1 MQTPL
6 PLARFQHV
14 LVIGASG
21 LVGGAYFARISARLQ
36 RASVRV
42 TGTCHSH
49 PRAGLV
55 PFELGAGTAAFLDAQ
70 RPDLVVLA
78 SAMTHVDAC
87 ESAPDE
93 ARRRNVDDVA
103 TIADWCRAH
112 EAALVHFS
120 TDYVFDGATGPY
132 SEDAA
137 TAPLSVYGRSKLASE
152 QIVTALPRGL
162 VIRITNVFDIGFDDR
177 NFVHRCVTYLRDRK
191 PLVVPSDQL
200 ATPAYATWLA
210 DQWVTLCERGAIL
223 AAASPRLLHA
233 GCDELVSRG
242 ELARR
247 IAALLHADASL
258 IDERPT
264 SALGQAAAR
273 PLRGGLK
280 NDLWKRLLGVER
292 LSLDDA
298 LADCLPRLKALY
310 ESRP

>member
-1 MQTPL
+1 MPTLP
-6 PLARFQHV
+6 PLAGCKHV

-21 LVGGAYFARISARLQ
+21 LVGGAFHSRLT
-36 RASVRV
+36 RSGARV

-55 PFELGAGTAAFLDAQ
+55 PFGLGSGTIEFLDAHA
-70 RPDLVVLA
+70 PDLVIVA
-78 SAMTHVDAC
+78 SAMTHVDRC
-87 ESAPDE
+87 ESEPSE
-93 ARRRNVDDVA
+93 AQRRNVDDVETVA
-103 TIADWCRAH
+103 AWCRAH
-112 EAALVHFS
+112 DAALVHFS
-120 TDYVFDGATGPY
+120 TDYVFDGASGPY
-132 SEDAA
+132 AEDDA
-137 TAPLSVYGRSKLASE
+137 THPLSVYGQSKLASE
-152 QIVTALPRGL
+152 RIVMALPRGL
-162 VIRITNVFDIGFDDR
+162 VVRITNVFDIGFDDR

-191 PLVVPSDQL
+191 PLVVPADQF

-223 AAASPRLLHA
+223 AASSPRLLHA

-247 IAALLHADASL
+247 IATRLGADASL
-258 IDERPT
+258 IEERPT
-264 SALGQAAAR
+264 AELNQAAAR
-273 PLRGGLK
+273 PLRGGLR

-298 LADCLPRLKALY
+298 LDDCLPRMLALY

>member
-1 MQTPL
+1 MPTPP
-6 PLARFQHV
+6 PLARFQHA

-21 LVGGAYFARISARLQ
+21 LVGGAFHARLA
-36 RASVRV
+36 RTGTRV

-55 PFELGAGTAAFLDAQ
+55 PFELGSATQAFLDAQ
-70 RPDLVVLA
+70 RPDLVILA

-87 ESAPDE
+87 ESQAEE
-93 ARRRNVDDVA
+93 AQRRNVDDVA
-103 TIADWCRAH
+103 TVAAWCRARD
-112 EAALVHFS
+112 AALVHFS
-120 TDYVFDGATGPY
+120 TDYVFDGAAGPY
-132 SEDAA
+132 AEDAA

-152 QIVTALPRGL
+152 ALVTALPRGL
-162 VIRITNVFDIGFDDR
+162 VIRITNVFDIGYDDR
-177 NFVHRCVTYLRDRK
+177 NFVYRCATYLRDRK

-242 ELARR
+242 ELAGR
-247 IAALLHADASL
+247 IAARLHADASL
-258 IDERPT
+258 IEERPT
-264 SALGQAAAR
+264 AALDQAAAR
-273 PLRGGLK
+273 PLRGGLR

-298 LADCLPRLKALY
+298 LDDCLPRLKALY